1 MAVNTV
7 VLPDTD
13 DTKVCL
19 GFAVKLDSEVGQ
31 LDQVYRALNQ
41 IKGARIA
48 YLDSKKL
55 RADIP
60 APVNQKT

>member
-1 MAVNTV
+1 MSVTTV

-13 DTKVCL
+13 ESKVCL
-19 GFAVKLDSEVGQ
+19 GFAVKLDSEVAQ
-31 LDQVYRALNQ
+31 LDQVFRALSQ

-55 RADIP
+55 RIDVKV
-60 APVNQKT
+60 PVNQKS